1 MANINLK
8 KSNYNDAIENFE
20 KALYFFIKNSDSEN
34 ILKCYLNIGKYIC
47 RKTFIKV
54 L

>member
-20 KALYFFIKNSDSEN
+20 KALYFFIK
-34 ILKCYLNIGKYIC
+34 IVIVKIYLSVI
-47 RKTFIKV
+47 
-54 L
+54 